1 MAFRCRMCGTCCM
14 YLGDYIAVE
23 RQAGPFEFE
32 CESVST
38 GTPFLARVDDDK
50 REIFKDTSWLN
61 EHPTA
66 CRFLRPCG
74 EQVLCTIHGTSPAQC
89 KFYRC
94 VVMRI
99 FDIRGVLIGKV
110 TGTLAL
116 HSENRELREIWET
129 ALREIPEWSGDTE
142 ERLQKVLESH
152 GYRVE

>member
-1 MAFRCRMCGTCCM
+1 MSA
-14 YLGDYIAVE
+14 
-23 RQAGPFEFE
+23 
-32 CESVST
+32 
-38 GTPFLARVDDDK
+38 
-50 REIFKDTSWLN
+50 WLD

-66 CRFLRPCG
+66 CRFLRPSG
-74 EQVLCTIHGTSPAQC
+74 EHILCTVHGTSPVQC

-99 FDIRGVLIGKV
+99 FDPSGVLVGKV

-116 HSENRELREIWET
+116 HSDNQDLRGIWEA

-142 ERLQKVLESH
+142 DRLQKVLESR

>member
-1 MAFRCRMCGTCCM
+1 M
-14 YLGDYIAVE
+14 YLGDYIAIE
-23 RQAGPFEFE
+23 RQVGPFEFE
-32 CESVST
+32 CESIST

-50 REIFKDTSWLN
+50 REIFLDSTWLD

-66 CRFLRPCG
+66 CRFLRPSG
-74 EQVLCTIHGTSPAQC
+74 DLILCTIHATSPAQC

-99 FDIRGVLIGKV
+99 SDPRGVLIGKV

-116 HSENRELREIWET
+116 HSDNQELREIWEA
-129 ALREIPEWSGDTE
+129 ALQEIPEWSVDIE
-142 ERLQKVLESH
+142 DRLQKTLESN

>member
-14 YLGDYIAVE
+14 HLGDYIAIGQE
-23 RQAGPFEFE
+23 LAPFTFA

-38 GTPFLARVDDDK
+38 GTPFTAVIDEDK
-50 REIFKDTSWLN
+50 RELFLDGSWISQY
-61 EHPTA
+61 PAA
-66 CRFLRPCG
+66 CRFLRPSG
-74 EQVLCTIHGTSPAQC
+74 EHILCTIHKTSPVQC

-99 FDIRGVLIGKV
+99 QERGGTLVGKV

-116 HSENRELREIWET
+116 HSDDPVLREIWEK
-129 ALREIPEWSGDTE
+129 ALQEIPEGSPDTE
-142 ERLQKVLESH
+142 ERLRRVLEAH

>member
-1 MAFRCRMCGTCCM
+1 MTFHCRMCGTCCM
-14 YLGDYIAVE
+14 YMGDYIAVE
-23 RQAGPFEFE
+23 RQLGPFHFE

-38 GTPFLARVDDDK
+38 GTPFLARIDEDK

-61 EHPTA
+61 EHPAA

-74 EQVLCTIHGTSPAQC
+74 ERILCTIHETSPSQC
-89 KFYRC
+89 RFYRC

-99 FDIRGVLIGKV
+99 YDKGGVLIGKV

-116 HSENRELREIWET
+116 HSEDP
-129 ALREIPEWSGDTE
+129 ALRAIWDRALQEIPEMTASTE
-142 ERLQKVLESH
+142 ESLRKVLGAN

>member
-1 MAFRCRMCGTCCM
+1 MAFRCRMCGACCM
-14 YLGDYIAVE
+14 YLGDYIAIE
-23 RQAGPFEFE
+23 RQVGPYEFE

-99 FDIRGVLIGKV
+99 FDTRGVLIGRV

-116 HSENRELREIWET
+116 HSEDREVREIWEA
-129 ALREIPEWSGDTE
+129 ALREIPEGSGDIE